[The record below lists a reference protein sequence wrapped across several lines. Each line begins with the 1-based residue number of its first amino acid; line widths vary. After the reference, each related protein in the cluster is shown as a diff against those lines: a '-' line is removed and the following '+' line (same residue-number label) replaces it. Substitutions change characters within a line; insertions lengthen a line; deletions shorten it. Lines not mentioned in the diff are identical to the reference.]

1 MIGSHTMPFLYD
13 WLNNS
18 ALPLWWNVGAD
29 RNGGGFF
36 EAIDKTG
43 RPVASSNKRARV
55 IGRQIYVYAT
65 ATKAGLE
72 GPWREA
78 AAHGLDFMTQRF
90 LRPDGLIRSTVT
102 ASGEPVDDAMTLY
115 DQAFCLFG
123 QASAAAIG
131 LDPDARLAASERLHD
146 RLLADWRG
154 PTAGFVERDAHPF
167 QANAHMHLFEASLA
181 WEELTG
187 GARWSRQADE
197 IGELA
202 LARFIDAK
210 IGALLE
216 FYDAEWRVAAGED
229 GRLIEPG
236 HLFEW
241 SWLMMRWAK
250 ARGREDAAVAARRL
264 FAVGVGHGVDSQRGV
279 AVDAINP
286 DLVITS
292 ARARL
297 WPQTERIKAAVILAQ
312 FAETEAERETLKA
325 EAQNAAA
332 GLAKYLQ
339 HPVVGAWWDKMLPDG
354 GFLDEPAPASSFYHI
369 ACAILDAK
377 DRGCPV

>member
-1 MIGSHTMPFLYD
+1 MPQLLD
-13 WLNNS
+13 WLENT
-18 ALPLWWNVGAD
+18 ALPLWWTVGAD
-29 RNGGGFF
+29 KDRGGFF
-36 EAIDKTG
+36 EAIDTGG
-43 RPVASSNKRARV
+43 RPVADVNRRARV

-65 ATKAGLE
+65 ATRAGLD

-78 AAHGLDFMTQRF
+78 AAHGLEFMTQRF
-90 LRPDGLIRSTVT
+90 LRPDGLIRATVSPKG
-102 ASGEPVDDAMTLY
+102 APVDDTMTLY

-154 PTAGFVERDAHPF
+154 PTAGFVERDAHPY

-187 GARWSRQADE
+187 AARWSRQADE
-197 IGELA
+197 IGALA

-210 IGALLE
+210 SGALRE
-216 FYDAEWRVAAGED
+216 FYDANWRVAAGED

-241 SWLMMRWAK
+241 SWLMMRWAR
-250 ARGREDAAVAARRL
+250 ARSRDDAARVARRL
-264 FAVGVGHGVDSQRGV
+264 FEVGAGHGVDAERGV
-279 AVDAINP
+279 AVDAIDP
-286 DLVITS
+286 DLNITS

-297 WPQTERIKAAVILAQ
+297 WPQTERLKAAVILAQ
-312 FAETEAERETLKA
+312 FAQAEAEREALKA
-325 EAQNAAA
+325 EAMRAAA
-332 GLAKYLQ
+332 GLAKYLK
-339 HPVVGAWWDKMLPDG
+339 HPVKGAWWDKMRPEG
-354 GFLDEPAPASSFYHI
+354 GFVDEPAPASSLYHI